1 MTLIADKLEVNGAFI
16 SPPPPT
22 SLHQCTV
29 LRVFKASQSYTE
41 RREVKTRM
49 WCHRASN
56 SKLRALRRSRTNQLC
71 NPCPNWFLDCFFT
84 PLDRSKHLDFWKKEE
99 KQFSCPQYSPPD
111 PHSLFLPQCK
121 QVPRPLHSLKGMRD
135 VFLWPH
141 PVHQSEWPCPK
152 RCRHWDLSWRKQPS
166 DTAN

>member
-1 MTLIADKLEVNGAFI
+1 MRSFP
-16 SPPPPT
+16 PPPPT
-22 SLHQCTV
+22 SLHQCSV

-41 RREVKTRM
+41 RREVKKGCDVTGDRTRNFA
-49 WCHRASN
+49 H
-56 SKLRALRRSRTNQLC
+56 RRSRTNQLC
-71 NPCPNWFLDCFFT
+71 NPCPNWFLECFSH
-84 PLDRSKHLDFWKKEE
+84 PLIALSTWTFGKKEE

-111 PHSLFLPQCK
+111 PHSLFPPQRK